1 MKTLNTV
8 AYVVCIIAVVVVTL
22 FAVTTQ
28 AEASTIY
35 PAYQCNHIACPV
47 WGAFSFSQKMAFVMW
62 VIGCS
67 YLTLHILRGMK
78 ATKARKSVFQSE
90 LDAAIRAHH
99 NRQFK
104 E

>member
-1 MKTLNTV
+1 MLKS
-8 AYVVCIIAVVVVTL
+8 IVVVFVLILVTL
-22 FAVTTQ
+22 TTSV
-28 AEASTIY
+28 EASTVY
-35 PAYQCNHIACPV
+35 PTYQCNHVACPV

-78 ATKARKSVFQSE
+78 ATKARKSVFQQE